1 MTKLKIVWVMIFTAL
16 LISVSVFPVLGTQAR
31 LQDRFHE
38 LPMTLNG
45 MAYMKVSTYSDP
57 NGPIELNNDLHAIEW
72 LRNNVKGSPV
82 ILEGRTPLYRW
93 GGRISVYT
101 GLPAIVGWDWH
112 QTQQRM
118 AFGQEVN
125 NRGEIV
131 DLIYNTENRGRAIDL
146 MDYYGVRYVILGELE
161 KLYYQDSGLRKFDA
175 MVNDSL
181 DLVYQYPDVD
191 PKVKI
196 YYRAPQNG
204 GT

>member
-1 MTKLKIVWVMIFTAL
+1 
-16 LISVSVFPVLGTQAR
+16 
-31 LQDRFHE
+31 
-38 LPMTLNG
+38 
-45 MAYMKVSTYSDP
+45 
-57 NGPIELNNDLHAIEW
+57 
-72 LRNNVKGSPV
+72 
-82 ILEGRTPLYRW
+82 
-93 GGRISVYT
+93 
-101 GLPAIVGWDWH
+101 
-112 QTQQRM
+112 M